1 MLSFTTLVLET
12 WETFT
17 SNTPPGKF
25 SNLFRTSLLKD
36 VVYKL
41 SVKWIRKYYK
51 NNTEKFSTIHK
62 I

>member
-12 WETFT
+12 WGSFT
-17 SNTPPGKF
+17 SNTPVKF

-36 VVYKL
+36 IVYKL
-41 SVKWIRKYYK
+41 SVKYIREYYK
-51 NNTEKFSTIHK
+51 NNIEKNSTIHK